1 VVKRLQVGL
10 AALAL
15 VVAPTLGEDVSA
27 PVGVT
32 VGVPEGFRYR
42 ADLKPKP
49 TTVLAF
55 QAKSGEAAI
64 LINSIKTSG
73 IGSLDE
79 LAKSAQEELGRE
91 VTFVTV
97 PAGRLFRFDLEFKD
111 GDPPQSFRERIY
123 MTLHDGRVF
132 QFVLHDEATAFEGH
146 LDSFDAMVAGVRL
159 GQVAQQPPS
168 DPVEPPPADDPP
180 MDPVEPPPADPPSD
194 PVAPPPADPAPTG
207 PQTNLLR
214 KAKLVSF
221 SSEYASDYWAAK
233 NLIDGSTE
241 RTQSWAS
248 RPGSK
253 PPHRFVFHLARA
265 AALTRA
271 EFEGTGGESGI
282 EGASAKGFRLEVSAV
297 GPGEGF
303 ETVLEGNLK
312 AEGGTQGFLLPEA
325 TRGEWVRLTLT
336 SNHGNPTLTEL
347 AELRLFGPSAPA
359 SKAPVVAGAKLR
371 VERLRVSQSENGP
384 AHEGA
389 FAAGSRVWVC
399 FKPRGLSAGPDGKY
413 SIEVD
418 LILED
423 GEGNTLLTRE
433 RVLAHTARLPAPP
446 LSPFVAVFLDLPA
459 KGFPAGTYG
468 VRLAVRDTLSG
479 SSAGSATPF
488 EVE

>member
-194 PVAPPPADPAPTG
+194 PVAPPPADDPPTDPVEPPPADAP
-207 PQTNLLR
+207 P
-214 KAKLVSF
+214 
-221 SSEYASDYWAAK
+221 
-233 NLIDGSTE
+233 
-241 RTQSWAS
+241 
-248 RPGSK
+248 PG
-253 PPHRFVFHLARA
+253 
-265 AALTRA
+265 
-271 EFEGTGGESGI
+271 
-282 EGASAKGFRLEVSAV
+282 
-297 GPGEGF
+297 
-303 ETVLEGNLK
+303 
-312 AEGGTQGFLLPEA
+312 
-325 TRGEWVRLTLT
+325 
-336 SNHGNPTLTEL
+336 
-347 AELRLFGPSAPA
+347 
-359 SKAPVVAGAKLR
+359 
-371 VERLRVSQSENGP
+371 
-384 AHEGA
+384 
-389 FAAGSRVWVC
+389 
-399 FKPRGLSAGPDGKY
+399 
-413 SIEVD
+413 
-418 LILED
+418 
-423 GEGNTLLTRE
+423 
-433 RVLAHTARLPAPP
+433 PAPP
-446 LSPFVAVFLDLPA
+446 PRSRRPWGRGPAASAQAADSSRPWWNCFRAGRVNRGSWRRAGNAGEAVDPVRPFACRQGTRGAAPA
-459 KGFPAGTYG
+459 RDELHHGVPGARAGRRQG
-468 VRLAVRDTLSG
+468 GSG
-479 SSAGSATPF
+479 ARG
-488 EVE
+488 